1 MSSGNKYLFHQ
12 NGGTVFKY
20 FYVTDSLFFNENQI
34 MFTKDF
40 FTPEKL
46 IKSWGRHHREI
57 KI

>member
-1 MSSGNKYLFHQ
+1 MTSRNKYLFLQ

-20 FYVTDSLFFNENQI
+20 CYVTDSLFFNENKI

-46 IKSWGRHHREI
+46 IKL
-57 KI
+57 

>member
-46 IKSWGRHHREI
+46 IKS
-57 KI
+57 